1 MNPTSASVLCLLL
14 LSGTA
19 TAQGSESLSKFEL
32 RGSGG
37 WIGFADESLIH
48 HGLVGASLRIS
59 IAGGLGVEP
68 ELTYMIGPGSDRD
81 VVFAPVVS
89 WEFGRKRV
97 RPYVL
102 GATGILWH
110 REGSL
115 WGREYI
121 ASVGFGVRT
130 QVSPR
135 WSISPEFRM
144 GMWPHLEA
152 KVALGYRF

>member
-14 LSGTA
+14 FSGTA
-19 TAQGSESLSKFEL
+19 TAQSSESLSKFEL

-37 WIGFADESLIH
+37 WIGFADESLVH
-48 HGLVGASLRIS
+48 HGLVAASLRIS

-68 ELTYMIGPGSDRD
+68 ELTYMIGPRSDRD
-81 VVFAPVVS
+81 VVFAPVAS
-89 WEFGRKRV
+89 WEFGRKKV

-110 REGSL
+110 HEGSL

-121 ASVGFGVRT
+121 ASGGFGVRT
-130 QVSPR
+130 QVSPH